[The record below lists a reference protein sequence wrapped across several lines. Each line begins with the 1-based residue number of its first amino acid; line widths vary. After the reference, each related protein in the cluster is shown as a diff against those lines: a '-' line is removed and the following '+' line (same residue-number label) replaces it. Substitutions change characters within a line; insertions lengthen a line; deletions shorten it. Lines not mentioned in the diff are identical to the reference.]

1 MNFDARTNNSPEDRA
16 AFYQWLTDQTVA
28 ELQAARDNEEG
39 LHKAVGNY
47 VKHALAAYLTFE
59 EIEDLL
65 GISEPSIM
73 DLAQL
78 SEADEESIVDAFED
92 LCNQ

>member
-28 ELQAARDNEEG
+28 EFQAARDNEEG
-39 LHKAVGNY
+39 LHIAVGNY
-47 VKHALAAYLTFE
+47 VKHALAAHLTFE

-65 GISEPSIM
+65 GISDPSIM

>member
-1 MNFDARTNNSPEDRA
+1 MQFDAHTNNSPEDRA
-16 AFYQWLTDQTVA
+16 AFYQWLTEQTVA
-28 ELQAARDNEEG
+28 ELQAARNNEAA
-39 LHKAVGNY
+39 LHSAVANY
-47 VKHALAAYLTFE
+47 VKKALAAHLSFE

-65 GISEPSIM
+65 GVSDDCIM

-92 LCNQ
+92 LCNE